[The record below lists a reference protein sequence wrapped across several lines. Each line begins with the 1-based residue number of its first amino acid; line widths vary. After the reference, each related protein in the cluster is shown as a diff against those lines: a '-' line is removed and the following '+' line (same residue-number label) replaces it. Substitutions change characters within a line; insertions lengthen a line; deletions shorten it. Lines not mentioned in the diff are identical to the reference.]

1 MIPVPNTFKTRVHAR
16 DQQVGLFATLNS
28 PALLE
33 VLAGWDFDWILIDTE
48 HSPTEMADVIAQ
60 LRVLD
65 LHGVS
70 AVVRPAWSD
79 MTLIKRLLDAGAR
92 NLLIPCVESAEEAR
106 AAVSYT
112 RYPPHGVRGVS
123 GSSRAA
129 SYGQNRDYLRNAEK
143 EVCVFVQIESAKG
156 LANLEEFALVQGVD
170 GVFVGPADLAASLE
184 HLGEPQH
191 PDVLSAVDDAFARL
205 DAAGVATGYLST
217 DPAESGRRLAA
228 GVHVVGIA
236 TDTSIVNRG
245 AALTL
250 ESVRAGRETRRAG

>member
-1 MIPVPNTFKTRVHAR
+1 MTVPNTFKHRVESR
-16 DQQVGLFATLNS
+16 SQQVGLFATLNS

-60 LRVLD
+60 LRVLE
-65 LHGVS
+65 LQGIS

-79 MTLIKRLLDAGAR
+79 MVLIKRLLDAGAR

-129 SYGQNRDYLRNAEK
+129 AYGQDKDYLLNAGK
-143 EVCVFVQIESAKG
+143 EICVFVQIETTEA
-156 LANLEEFALVQGVD
+156 LANLEEIALVPGVD
-170 GVFVGPADLAASLE
+170 GVFVGPADLAASLG
-184 HLGEPQH
+184 HLGAPQH
-191 PDVLSAVDDAFARL
+191 PEVLAAVDDAFARL
-205 DAAGVATGYLST
+205 DAVGVATGYLSA
-217 DPAESGRRLAA
+217 DPTESGRRIRE
-228 GVHVVGIA
+228 GVHVVGVA
-236 TDTSIVNRG
+236 TDTSIINRG

-250 ESVRAGRETRRAG
+250 ENVAVGRDARRAG